1 MRTDCISAASMAS
14 HSNGQRM
21 NFKGLWGESY
31 FTHTQNL
38 YGNEIECDYYEVP
51 YHPCADETKAEIR
64 EQILKK
70 QKELDPLNAADA
82 KCYHGSYTT
91 AVEGGRLPINKKQLS
106 DIVSDCKEILAGNV
120 PLKSL
125 RKVLKLK

>member
-38 YGNEIECDYYEVP
+38 YGNEMECDYYEVP

-70 QKELDPLNAADA
+70 QKELEEEL
-82 KCYHGSYTT
+82 
-91 AVEGGRLPINKKQLS
+91 EFIKKEKK
-106 DIVSDCKEILAGNV
+106 KEKEERQKELGNT
-120 PLKSL
+120 
-125 RKVLKLK
+125 